1 MDLGALWL
9 VERGLGYINE
19 IRNKKGVV
27 VITNCAD
34 LHVFPEGSGLQL
46 GVARRKILIDQGSTL
61 GLL

>member
-1 MDLGALWL
+1 M
-9 VERGLGYINE
+9 GYINE

-61 GLL
+61 GLLGVA